1 MGFRTQFSRLARP
14 QTAAR
19 RLNSF
24 PFRKMKRLAVSVV
37 LLLSSFACS
46 GSPEAEGPALAP
58 SATAIE
64 VGSQPASEVIELSED
79 QSDAADDLATTVPT
93 GAFADVD
100 AFCAAQTKLVAPKV
114 AEANAAFK
122 MDGYG
127 DMKLAPKCAE
137 TPKVLEGA
145 NVALALPYT
154 DVKAVSFETGYSIES
169 YLLVH
174 RAEGWTAVRSAVIY
188 VNHNDP
194 GCGSIERPG
203 DVLDVHVEKG
213 AIVVKST
220 AGRTWMNQKNELGEL
235 TLTYA
240 RACRPSAAAIA
251 CGTPEVVDANVV
263 LQDEENSDA
272 PTATRF
278 FTTTYNVGTG
288 VAIEPATRFN
298 EDEL

>member
-1 MGFRTQFSRLARP
+1 
-14 QTAAR
+14 
-19 RLNSF
+19 
-24 PFRKMKRLAVSVV
+24 MKRFAISFA
-37 LLLSSFACS
+37 LLLSSFACN
-46 GSPEAEGPALAP
+46 GNPQTPEGPAPAAP
-58 SATAIE
+58 ESAIE
-64 VGSQPASEVIELSED
+64 VGSLPTDEVIELTED

-100 AFCAAQTKLVAPKV
+100 SFCAAQMKLVATKV

-127 DMKLAPKCAE
+127 DMKLAPKCSE

-169 YLLVH
+169 YLLVQ
-174 RAEGWTAVRSAVIY
+174 RAQNEDTSWTAVRSALLY

-220 AGRTWMNQKNELGEL
+220 AGRTWMNQKSEFGDL

-240 RACRPSAAAIA
+240 RACRPSSAGIA
-251 CGTPEVVDANVV
+251 CGTPEVIDAKVF
-263 LQDEENSDA
+263 LHDDENADA
-272 PTATRF
+272 PTSTRF
-278 FTTTYNVGTG
+278 FTTTFTVGAG
-288 VAIEPATRFN
+288 VAIEPAVRFN

>member
-1 MGFRTQFSRLARP
+1 
-14 QTAAR
+14 
-19 RLNSF
+19 
-24 PFRKMKRLAVSVV
+24 MKRSAVAFA

-46 GSPEAEGPALAP
+46 GAPEAEGPAPAP
-58 SATAIE
+58 PPAAMD
-64 VGSQPASEVIELSED
+64 VGSPETGEVIELTED

-93 GAFADVD
+93 GAFASID

-114 AEANAAFK
+114 LEANAAFK

-137 TPKVLEGA
+137 TPKVLDGA
-145 NVALALPYT
+145 NVALAFPYL

-169 YLLVH
+169 YLLVR
-174 RAEGWTAVRSAVIY
+174 RADGWTAVRSAVLY

-213 AIVVKST
+213 ALVVKST
-220 AGRTWMNQKNELGEL
+220 AGRTWMNPKNELGDL

-240 RACRPSAAAIA
+240 RACRPTATGIA
-251 CGTPEVVDANVV
+251 CGTPEVVDAKVV
-263 LQDEENSDA
+263 IHDDEQPDA
-272 PTATRF
+272 PTTTRF
-278 FTTTYNVGTG
+278 FTTTFAVGAG
-288 VAIEPATRFN
+288 VAVEPAKRFD